1 MTRSAHR
8 SAAHPRPAQIP
19 AQEPALI
26 RVSYCVSSGRLAGQR
41 PPESQQRPPS
51 SPLWGDRS
59 ERLVVPWCH
68 METTADARTPA
79 TTAADTLLLTLDEA
93 ARELRC
99 ARRSVERQIARHRLA
114 VVHVGRSVRVER
126 RELERFIV
134 QLRDPR
140 GRA

>member
-1 MTRSAHR
+1 
-8 SAAHPRPAQIP
+8 
-19 AQEPALI
+19 
-26 RVSYCVSSGRLAGQR
+26 
-41 PPESQQRPPS
+41 
-51 SPLWGDRS
+51 
-59 ERLVVPWCH
+59 

-99 ARRSVERQIARHRLA
+99 PRRSVERQVARHRLA

-126 RELERFIV
+126 RELERFIA